1 MRGRCIVLI
10 LLWLGVA
17 ASAAAQTPEPLTY
30 EERGQLARSE
40 AWVDRVQ
47 MATTAAAVAAVSGDP
62 ETPGFAA
69 RVALAKYYLARQE
82 VVARRVAWL
91 VLVSDDVTAEISDD
105 ALTAL
110 IVQQWPAFAAV
121 LVP

>member
-1 MRGRCIVLI
+1 MLRQVIGGIALA
-10 LLWLGVA
+10 LALGA
-17 ASAAAQTPEPLTY
+17 PAAAQEPLTY
-30 EERGQLARSE
+30 EERGQLARSD

-62 ETPGFAA
+62 ETPGFPA

-91 VLVSDDVTAEISDD
+91 VLVSDDVTADISDE